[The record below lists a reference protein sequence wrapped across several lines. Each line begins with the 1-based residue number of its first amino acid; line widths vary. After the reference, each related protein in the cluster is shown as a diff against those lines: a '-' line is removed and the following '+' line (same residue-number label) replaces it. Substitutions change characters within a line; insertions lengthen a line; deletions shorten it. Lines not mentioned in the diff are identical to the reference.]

1 MQINTNLDSLSAQQS
16 YRRSAL
22 AADASVQRL
31 SSGLRINSARD
42 DAAGLAI
49 TTRLTSSVAGLG
61 CAARNIND
69 GISLLQVASGAL
81 SQIVDNFQR
90 LRELAVQSG
99 NGSNNESDRKAL
111 QREANELLASNV
123 EIASHTQFN
132 RLNLLDGS
140 YSNQLQVGANASET
154 IALAIPAVFEA
165 RAGTFVRVDVP
176 LKQVNITGQVA
187 GPLGAGDLTIN
198 GTPIG
203 ASTAGASAGQSA
215 GSAYAI
221 AAAIAAAKPVGIT
234 ATATNSLSGAAAAA
248 GGAIPNGA
256 LSVNGIPLGPIS
268 GADATALAAS
278 AAAAFAAAA
287 GASGISASSS
297 GATLTLTAADGRDIS
312 IAGAGPAGLLGL
324 ANGVRHGSVNLTNEA
339 TTSVNKVVIGG
350 GNPGAAG
357 FSSGAQMPTL
367 TGATVNVERQLGSS
381 GEAAID
387 LSSVD
392 GAAAALAYIDG
403 KIDGSN
409 AIRSLLGATENRLAQ
424 VYNHVVEGEA
434 IVSAAR
440 SRICDTDYA
449 SETTQLTRSK
459 ILQQAGV
466 AIIAQANTLPNQ
478 ALLLLR

>member
-49 TTRLTSSVAGLG
+49 TTRLTSSVAGLS

-176 LKQVNITGQVA
+176 LKQVNITGQAA

-234 ATATNSLSGAAAAA
+234 ATATNSLSGAAAA
-248 GGAIPNGA
+248 GGAMPNGA

-409 AIRSLLGATENRLAQ
+409 AISSLLGATENRLAH